1 MALRRKK
8 YYEDF
13 NKNSLKH
20 IQLPLFPQNFG
31 GYIKKNELM
40 RKRNVHIKQQNE
52 RKINIIIYSIPPLFF
67 LSKQATGEIYY
78 D

>member
-1 MALRRKK
+1 
-8 YYEDF
+8 
-13 NKNSLKH
+13 
-20 IQLPLFPQNFG
+20 
-31 GYIKKNELM
+31 M